1 MGNSQKKSRT
11 YFSMSKCAIMYDKKE
26 DERERA
32 SFLMLFFDSKIRA
45 SIAGALLIWEN
56 DFTRRK

>member
-26 DERERA
+26 DERA